1 MRKPRG
7 HVPPAEYDP
16 RLPQLFRAVRGAL
29 DLLEEIILY
38 PHRAAPLSDRTTV
51 PNASQALR
59 MSEDRQKIAY
69 SIKEVRELTGIG
81 HSKIYAEIQMG
92 RLKVSKSGR
101 RTLVLAKDLH
111 EWVGSWAK
119 SS

>member
-1 MRKPRG
+1 M
-7 HVPPAEYDP
+7 
-16 RLPQLFRAVRGAL
+16 RGAL

-38 PHRAAPLSDRTTV
+38 PHRAAPLPHSTTV
-51 PNASQALR
+51 SDAHQDRR
-59 MSEDRQKIAY
+59 MSDDRRKIAY